1 MQNATIDHQGA
12 SPSATAPADPL
23 LDLAFALRDVV
34 LRVRRSSPGDEHQR
48 ASIGLLSTLM
58 RLGPVRASSLAEH
71 ACLDPS
77 TVSRHLKEL
86 ESAGHVVRRDDPDD
100 RRATVL
106 EVSPAGRDLV
116 AVTTA
121 QRIAVLESAVAN
133 WPTADVNRMTELVR
147 RLAND
152 LENN

>member
-1 MQNATIDHQGA
+1 MQNATIDHKGAPSGA
-12 SPSATAPADPL
+12 STAESPL
-23 LDLAFALRDVV
+23 QDLAFALRDVV
-34 LRVRRSSPGDEHQR
+34 LQVRRSGPGDGR
-48 ASIGLLSTLM
+48 DKAAIGLLSLLM
-58 RLGPVRASSLAEH
+58 RLGPARAGSLAEH

-86 ESAGHVVRRDDPDD
+86 EGAGQVVRRGDPDD
-100 RRATVL
+100 GRATVL
-106 EVSPAGRDLV
+106 EVSPAGRELV
-116 AVTTA
+116 AAATA

-133 WPTADVNRMTELVR
+133 WPTEDVNRITELVR